1 MARLLVSTY
10 EAAGSLFMSSGLM
23 LMFGMLVVSISIMS
37 LLIFVCAD
45 DGSGKPHRKTHHGGD
60 GGGAACGGDGGGG
73 GGGGGCGG
81 GGGGGCGGGG
91 GGGC

>member
-23 LMFGMLVVSISIMS
+23 LMFGMVVVSISIMS

-45 DGSGKPHRKTHHGGD
+45 DGSGKPHRKRHHGGGHTHTGGGHGFFD
-60 GGGAACGGDGGGG
+60 GGHTHTGGGGTACGGGG
-73 GGGGGCGG
+73 GGGGG
-81 GGGGGCGGGG
+81 
-91 GGGC
+91 

>member
-23 LMFGMLVVSISIMS
+23 LMFGMVVVSISIMS

-45 DGSGKPHRKTHHGGD
+45 DGSGKPHRKTHHE
-60 GGGAACGGDGGGG
+60 GGGG

-81 GGGGGCGGGG
+81 GGGGGGGCGGGG
-91 GGGC
+91 G